1 MSNYNSPDIRQCF
14 VPCKIPNG
22 EKHKF
27 VFEIH
32 SDSPIVSLKF
42 DLENG
47 GKYKLSCFHA
57 DTTCT
62 DSPFCTKTDKN
73 RKIVKETRKI
83 NKMDNKRLSW
93 AENEVFSPWA
103 SKTEIAEKSSS
114 KTEPKTEEKM
124 PETKSP
130 SKSNRRFSWADVDVY
145 SPWTTRKSVNEELDQ
160 DKILEEVEQDLAYI
174 EEYEKT
180 HPEERKMTLDTKP
193 RPSFL
198 EELKSKQQNL
208 KKSSIK
214 DPQIRP
220 NSINKFTEKNDNVA
234 NTVNNFDQEEKRV
247 PFKVGDR
254 MSLTNRFRPGYG
266 KLEKASEPTEVE
278 DDGNS
283 SDEYELTSRRFSLR
297 YSK

>member
-1 MSNYNSPDIRQCF
+1 LKSQ
-14 VPCKIPNG
+14 VQKQ
-22 EKHKF
+22 
-27 VFEIH
+27 
-32 SDSPIVSLKF
+32 SLKQ
-42 DLENG
+42 
-47 GKYKLSCFHA
+47 KK
-57 DTTCT
+57 
-62 DSPFCTKTDKN
+62 KT
-73 RKIVKETRKI
+73 
-83 NKMDNKRLSW
+83 
-93 AENEVFSPWA
+93 
-103 SKTEIAEKSSS
+103 
-114 KTEPKTEEKM
+114 

-130 SKSNRRFSWADVDVY
+130 SKNNRRLSWDDVDVY
-145 SPWTTRKSVNEELDQ
+145 SPWTTGKSVNEELDQ

-214 DPQIRP
+214 DPQIKP

-234 NTVNNFDQEEKRV
+234 NTVNNFDKEEKRV

-278 DDGNS
+278 DGGNS